1 VVGIIYPK
9 CRSSGNYEVCEW
21 IIEGE
26 ENVQRRADGGM
37 LDACKKSKT
46 RSLVVLLTNRKD
58 YGHFEV
64 IVFFEI
70 NAVV

>member
-1 VVGIIYPK
+1 V
-9 CRSSGNYEVCEW
+9 E
-21 IIEGE
+21 EGGVE
-26 ENVQRRADGGM
+26 GRGRKTAFSVQRRADGGI